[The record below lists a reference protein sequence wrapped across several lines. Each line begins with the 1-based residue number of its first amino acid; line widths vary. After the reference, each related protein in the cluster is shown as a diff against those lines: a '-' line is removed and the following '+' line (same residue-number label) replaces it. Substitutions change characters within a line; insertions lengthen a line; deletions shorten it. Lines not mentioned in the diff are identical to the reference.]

1 MTIYEK
7 IRNIQM
13 KLKAPKGQYNDFG
26 KYNYRSC
33 EDIFE
38 ALKPLLD
45 ENKLTLMMSDELYN
59 IGERYYIKA
68 TACLYDTENETTILN
83 TAYAREEETKKNFDG
98 SQITGASSSYA
109 RKYAL
114 NGLFLID
121 DTKDSDFTNKGED
134 PTKEDA
140 ENYVITFG
148 KYNGK
153 LLSEIIKDSWYK
165 NYLLNGDNEYIK
177 KCIEL
182 LTGEKMSS
190 QEEQQER
197 LELIND
203 LNGLVEL
210 TNTDY
215 EELLEHYKVESN
227 ANMTT
232 EQLKEAIEKLR
243 GKLC

>member
-26 KYNYRSC
+26 KYSYRSC

-45 ENKLTLMMSDELYN
+45 ENKLTLMMSDELCN

-68 TACLYDTENETTILN
+68 TACLYDTENETSIIN
-83 TAYAREEETKKNFDG
+83 IAYAREEETKKNFDG

-153 LLSEIIKDSWYK
+153 LLSEVIKDNWYK
-165 NYLLNGDNEYIK
+165 NYLLNGNDDYIK

-182 LTGEKMSS
+182 LTGEKMPS

-215 EELLEHYKVESN
+215 EKLLAHYKVDSN
-227 ANMTT
+227 SDMTT
-232 EQLKEAIEKLR
+232 EQLKEAIEKLKE
-243 GKLC
+243 KLV